1 MNKLNKIIIFMVLL
15 TTLVIPVSADNITIE
30 LFQNS
35 NDEYFVSY
43 NDNLYECNGDE
54 CTFEVGNYTVDTNI
68 TEFELSS
75 TGRKKLAKQIA
86 LEIDFPEYTGG
97 INETFLIKAL
107 DDEGEDIGDR
117 ICSHNLET
125 MAPTIEDFDLLDQEK
140 TQLEAD
146 NAELMVKGELYDD
159 QQKKDNDV
167 IEIYKEA
174 KEQAELF
181 GIICGFGFAF
191 VILTCTPGGKTSIE
205 FAMKL
210 FKRK

>member
-1 MNKLNKIIIFMVLL
+1 MKILLFFLFL
-15 TTLVIPVSADNITIE
+15 TTLVVVPCAADNITIE

-35 NDEYFVSY
+35 NGDYFVQY
-43 NDNLYECNGDE
+43 NNEMYSCVDDE
-54 CTFEVGNYTVDTNI
+54 CTFNVSANVTQQEHN
-68 TEFELSS
+68 LSLS
-75 TGRKKLAKQIA
+75 KKDMQRIAQYVA

-125 MAPTIEDFDLLDQEK
+125 MAPTIEDFDLLEQEK
-140 TQLEAD
+140 IQLEVD
-146 NAELMVKGELYDD
+146 VKELMVKGELYDD
-159 QQKKDNDV
+159 QQKKDNDI

-174 KEQAELF
+174 KDQAELF
-181 GIICGFGFAF
+181 GIVCAIGFAF

-205 FAMKL
+205 FAMKML
-210 FKRK
+210 KRK